1 MTSPASAEQVA
12 QYLRDNPGFF
22 EANAEL
28 LASITVP
35 HPHGGRAVSLVERQ
49 VDLLRDKN
57 KALEM
62 RLAELLRIGQENDA
76 IAGKLQHWTRELLR
90 TRDVQ
95 ALPERVV
102 AGMVDD
108 FSVPHVALRL
118 WGVDAV
124 HASLPAAAE
133 VEPEVRTLADSVRQP
148 YCGPNADFRA
158 ATWLPG
164 GGTQTRSIALLAM
177 RVGAAPGAF
186 GLLVLGSPDPARF
199 QTGMGTAFLERIAEI
214 ASAAL
219 SRLLA
224 D

>member
-12 QYLRDNPGFF
+12 QFLRDNPGFF
-22 EANAEL
+22 EANADL

-57 KALEM
+57 KALEL

-76 IAGKLQHWTRELLR
+76 IAAKLQHWTRELLR

-95 ALPERVV
+95 ALPERV
-102 AGMVDD
+102 AGMAGD
-108 FSVPHVALRL
+108 FSVPQVALRL
-118 WGVDAV
+118 WDLDAA
-124 HASLPAAAE
+124 HASLPLAAE

-148 YCGPNADFRA
+148 YCGPNADFKA

-164 GGTQTRSIALLAM
+164 GGAQTRSIALLSM
-177 RVGAAPGAF
+177 RVGAAPQAF